1 MTLWGD
7 PWLAQLVEREALD
20 LGVMGLSPILDVEIT
35 LKNE

>member
-20 LGVMGLSPILDVEIT
+20 LGVGVEYF
-35 LKNE
+35 LRAHNNRRRY